1 MRLIESTH
9 ADGQEKRELPP
20 PFRNPFVH
28 DLRFTTAQKLQ
39 VRVAFVFA
47 DVDAAVGREMLPR
60 RCACDLSCSPTIY
73 LSCYYYISCI
83 WLVVSSVRSVV

>member
-39 VRVAFVFA
+39 VRVASVCHS
-47 DVDAAVGREMLPR
+47 VCCV
-60 RCACDLSCSPTIY
+60 CLSLIHSSFLVCSVCY
-73 LSCYYYISCI
+73 LF
-83 WLVVSSVRSVV
+83 

>member
-1 MRLIESTH
+1 MRTAGRILTH

-39 VRVAFVFA
+39 VRGVC
-47 DVDAAVGREMLPR
+47 GCCCRP
-60 RCACDLSCSPTIY
+60 
-73 LSCYYYISCI
+73 
-83 WLVVSSVRSVV
+83 